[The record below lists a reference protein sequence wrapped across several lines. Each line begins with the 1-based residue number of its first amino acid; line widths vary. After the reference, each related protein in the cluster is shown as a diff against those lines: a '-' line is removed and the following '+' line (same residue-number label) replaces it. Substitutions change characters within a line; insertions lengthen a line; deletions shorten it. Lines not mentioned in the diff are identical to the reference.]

1 MLSLYANEHYES
13 FPLKKSN
20 QHQTSTVNKGV
31 AMQHMAETHLKVET
45 TPMSL
50 NSCLK

>member
-1 MLSLYANEHYES
+1 MHDTITITSLKA
-13 FPLKKSN
+13 SN

-31 AMQHMAETHLKVET
+31 AMHHMAETNLKAET